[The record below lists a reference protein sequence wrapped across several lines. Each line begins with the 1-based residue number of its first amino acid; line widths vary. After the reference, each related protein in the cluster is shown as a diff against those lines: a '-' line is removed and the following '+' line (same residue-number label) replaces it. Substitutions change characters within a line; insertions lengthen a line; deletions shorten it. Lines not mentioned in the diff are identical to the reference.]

1 MNKWTSEHWT
11 NELLPLFGGWA
22 LRGWR
27 LIFVT
32 RVNTMQSEQGLGF
45 CLLLYWH
52 TAWWQGLG
60 HGGLEH
66 WTQYIYFTAPNEN
79 CPPALGL
86 VKCSRCLVFQG
97 SRMIPETRARGAVP
111 FWGAAGLF
119 SQVCTVG
126 TAPHLAD
133 EPCGTLTSCSLLY
146 QVFLSPGS
154 TKVLT
159 SPTESQLTCLL
170 CSPPL
175 FIFSLQCAS
184 PLLCFQ
190 ENSSACTWTASLGPE
205 AFLCCSC
212 ARRYRLQNPYAV
224 SQGPMY

>member
-1 MNKWTSEHWT
+1 MN
-11 NELLPLFGGWA
+11 
-22 LRGWR
+22 
-27 LIFVT
+27 
-32 RVNTMQSEQGLGF
+32 RVLVSACCSIDTQPGDKAWDMEGLSTGHSTF
-45 CLLLYWH
+45 ISHHQMKTVLLLWVWWNAAAAWCFREAEWYQRHRHVELFRSEELQVHSARFVPRGLPH
-52 TAWWQGLG
+52 TD
-60 HGGLEH
+60 
-66 WTQYIYFTAPNEN
+66 
-79 CPPALGL
+79 
-86 VKCSRCLVFQG
+86 
-97 SRMIPETRARGAVP
+97 
-111 FWGAAGLF
+111 
-119 SQVCTVG
+119 
-126 TAPHLAD
+126 LAD

-175 FIFSLQCAS
+175 FIFFSSMCLSTTENSS

-190 ENSSACTWTASLGPE
+190 ENSSACTYSASLGPE

-224 SQGPMY
+224 NQGPKY